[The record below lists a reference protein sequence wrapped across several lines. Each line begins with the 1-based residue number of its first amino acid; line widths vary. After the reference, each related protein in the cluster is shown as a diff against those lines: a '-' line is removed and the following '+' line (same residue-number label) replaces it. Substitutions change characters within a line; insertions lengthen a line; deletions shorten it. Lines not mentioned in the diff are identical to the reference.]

1 MACYIGETETS
12 ADTVV
17 FTAALE
23 TPWDSQSGQSPLCEL
38 CRMVNDRLTAL
49 HQATFSFTRIGASPT
64 DTALGDVDYE
74 GNPGW
79 NPSGDFRTI
88 LAQCHSRISA
98 MLNPQVV
105 FPASFGGMVNS
116 SGYRWRY
123 NNAATVKSTYDGAM
137 AGKLTTLQ
145 EDWEP
150 IILAMRAALE
160 SLSGAEVQSQA
171 WTPVTVEF
179 ALTPLISGDPSS
191 PRDVVYRS
199 NGIDPAT
206 VFTSGSYDIADVT
219 SPDNDWP
226 VTLAGTASVSVLH
239 AQDFEVGFDIY
250 DGGSIPGAPG
260 VPSGNTIQVIVDG
273 PDGVSMGWYKAPA
286 EETRTYRV
294 KANTSVT
301 AARVAMVGKT
311 CDWDIEVSGHTP
323 TFPITATPSG
333 GTLTFSSTTETTQG
347 KTFNVDLEVPDS
359 AITTGAHARD
369 WHNGWGQTSSPEGP
383 KACNV
388 GIVLSN
394 HEYSFCV
401 DANGVYHDD

>member
-12 ADTVV
+12 ADTVA

-49 HQATFSFTRIGASPT
+49 HQGAVSFTRIGSAPT

-74 GNPGW
+74 GNPAW
-79 NPSGDFRTI
+79 NPAGDFRTI
-88 LAQCHSRISA
+88 LAQCHSWISA
-98 MLNPQVV
+98 MLNPETGFV
-105 FPASFGGMVNS
+105 FGGMANS

-137 AGKLTTLQ
+137 SGLLTTLQ
-145 EDWEP
+145 EDWKP
-150 IILAMRAALE
+150 IILAMRAALQ
-160 SLSGAEVQSQA
+160 SLSGAEVESQP
-171 WTPVTVEF
+171 WTPVTVGF
-179 ALTPLISGDPSS
+179 VLTPLISGDPSS
-191 PRDVVYRS
+191 QRDVVFAS
-199 NGIDPAT
+199 GGIDPAT
-206 VFTSGSYDIADVT
+206 LFTSGPYEIAT
-219 SPDNDWP
+219 TGPPDNDWP
-226 VTLAGTASVSVLH
+226 VAFTGTGSVSTMLEEE
-239 AQDFEVGFDIY
+239 FEVGFDIY

-260 VPSGNTIQVIVDG
+260 APTGATIQVIVSG
-273 PDGVSMGWYKAPA
+273 PDGSSEGWYKAPA
-286 EETRTYRV
+286 QETRTYRI

-301 AARVAMVGKT
+301 AARAAMVGKT

-323 TFPITATPSG
+323 TFPIDATPAG
-333 GTLTFSSTTETTQG
+333 GTLTFSTTTETTFG
-347 KTFNVDLEVPDS
+347 KVFDVDLEVPDS

-369 WHNGWGQTSSPEGP
+369 WHNGWGSGAGDGP
-383 KACNV
+383 KGCNV

-394 HEYSFCV
+394 HQYDFCV